1 MSHDLEEK
9 VEHIDS
15 KVNQLTRET
24 SNINM
29 LMTRLV
35 NEVIPEQKQLREMIS
50 SQQVEI
56 GNLKIR
62 MHNMEQKNQTQTKL
76 YLSVVV
82 TVIGMGLG
90 FLFGGG

>member
-9 VEHIDS
+9 VEHIDN
-15 KVNQLTRET
+15 KVDQLTRET
-24 SNINM
+24 SNINL

>member
-9 VEHIDS
+9 VEHIDN
-15 KVNQLTRET
+15 KVDQLTRET
-24 SNINM
+24 SNINL

-35 NEVIPEQKQLREMIS
+35 NEVIPEQKQLRETIS
-50 SQQVEI
+50 DQAVEI
-56 GNLKIR
+56 GNLKTR
-62 MHNMEQKNQTQTKL
+62 MYNMEQKNQTQTKL